1 MKMIERA
8 WNWAKAKGKVRTND
22 VHGEEEIKI
31 ILSETFDINSAE
43 IEEAEWFHRAAQGCP
58 SRQ

>member
-1 MKMIERA
+1 MIERA

-43 IEEAEWFHRAAQGCP
+43 IEEAERSGTIEVKDP
-58 SRQ
+58 